1 VLIILKSKH
10 KNYHQLSHLDYFTSD
25 AGGLIDQK
33 NIIKPSGMIQMIAA
47 ITNI

>member
-1 VLIILKSKH
+1 M
-10 KNYHQLSHLDYFTSD
+10 SD

-33 NIIKPSGMIQMIAA
+33 NIINPRGIMQMIAA